1 MLGARLTGFG
11 PGRARRVALAVDLV
25 VIAFFFVPT
34 WHHLGAGGYR
44 IDLDVYRI
52 GARVWLDG
60 GDLYGYL
67 PPTRIGAELPFTY
80 PPIAAILLSPLAWV
94 SYAVANALMTSLT
107 IAATAVVL
115 RLFARACGLDG
126 PAAARVMTVA
136 LPVALVLEPVRST
149 IGYGQV
155 NALLMALITFDCLL
169 PAPRWPRGVLVG
181 LAAAIK
187 LTPAVFVLYFLI
199 RGDRRAAATTA
210 GSFVAVNVVVA
221 LIARPESL
229 HYWRHTVFQTDRIGS
244 TAYAG
249 NQAMTGFLA
258 RSGLTT
264 SVQKGAWVVSAVVVL
279 ILAGLGMRAA
289 TAAGQPAWALSLNA
303 LAGLLISPISW
314 SHHWVWVGPAV
325 LTLVL
330 LSRNRGGPLV
340 LAAVGVALTV
350 VALHW
355 RLPNSDGRELRWSAW
370 EVVAGSSYVW
380 FALVTLGW
388 SAWPRTGLVSRFRS
402 AAPPADTGR
411 PVRARPTRA

>member
-11 PGRARRVALAVDLV
+11 PGRARRIALAVDLV

-44 IDLDVYRI
+44 IDLDVYRL

-60 GDLYGYL
+60 GNLYGVL
-67 PPTRIGAELPFTY
+67 PRTQIGAELPFTY
-80 PPIAAILLSPLAWV
+80 PPIAAIVLSPLAWV
-94 SYAVANALMTSLT
+94 SYDVANVVMTGLT
-107 IAATAVVL
+107 IVSTAVVL
-115 RLFARACGLDG
+115 RVFARACGLDA

-210 GSFVAVNVVVA
+210 GSFVVVNAVVA
-221 LIARPESL
+221 LIARPESV

-244 TAYAG
+244 SAYAG
-249 NQAMTGFLA
+249 NQAITGFLA
-258 RSGLTT
+258 RSGLAT
-264 SVQKGAWVVSAVVVL
+264 SVQKAAWVVSVLVVL
-279 ILAGLGMRAA
+279 VLAGLGMRAA

-303 LAGLLISPISW
+303 LAGLVISPISW
-314 SHHWVWVGPAV
+314 SHHWVWVAPG
-325 LTLVL
+325 LLSLVL
-330 LSRNRGGPLV
+330 LGRGRRGPLV

-388 SAWPRTGLVSRFRS
+388 SAWPRTGLVSRLR
-402 AAPPADTGR
+402 ADAPDAGS
-411 PVRARPTRA
+411 VRALPSRP